1 MIVVLGRESDAGAQS
16 LLERWRDRDAAL
28 LTPRDLSRA
37 GWAYDPASPAE
48 GRAVVAGRSVAVGE
62 IRGVVTTLETL
73 TIRDLAHIGREDR
86 SYVVSEMYAFLLAW
100 MRTIPCRVLN
110 RPTPQS
116 LAGCGW
122 HREQW
127 VLVADALGIPT
138 VPVSEPAERSD
149 ERDAPIAV
157 THVGGRTL
165 DAPSDAVGGGVAKLA
180 SAAGMSTL
188 VARFR
193 DGSPPRLVGA
203 EMLPDFS
210 QPQVADAVLGWLEEA
225 SQ

>member
-1 MIVVLGRESDAGAQS
+1 MIVVLGRKSDPGAQS
-16 LLERWRDRDAAL
+16 LLARWRDQDAAL

-37 GWAYDPASPAE
+37 GWVHRPASPAD
-48 GRAVVAGRSVAVGE
+48 GQAVVAGRPVAIGE
-62 IRGVVTTLETL
+62 IRGVVTTLETVM
-73 TIRDLAHIGREDR
+73 TRDLSHITRNDR
-86 SYVVSEMYAFLLAW
+86 PYVAAEMYAFLLAW
-100 MRTIPCRVLN
+100 LRTIPCRVLN

-122 HREQW
+122 QREQW

-138 VPVSEPAERSD
+138 IPVSEPADGPD

-157 THVGGRTL
+157 THVAGRTL
-165 DAPSDAVGGGVAKLA
+165 DAPSDAVGCWIAKLA
-180 SAAGMSTL
+180 AAAGMSTL

-193 DGSPPRLVGA
+193 DGSSPRLVCA
-203 EMLPDFS
+203 EMLPNFS

-225 SQ
+225 TA